1 MRLSDQ
7 STSPTDGL
15 DIVSACST
23 PEVED
28 PMEQEKWRHE
38 RPDFDDIMDV
48 PHYMKPVL
56 IRFAKRWPNESHEAL
71 ALWFHKRFLKTIA
84 VDVVQ
89 CGFSKSQFDVVI
101 SSSECWLTWRYL
113 VAILEQNPLSDVP
126 QKLSGRRKATGR
138 KTQLIEVRI
147 SAHRPGAAECAS
159 EVCPTSTSDH
169 ETQRRR
175 KTSTQASTT
184 DRDSATQHPMTTAS
198 TASGRRGRNKVN
210 FERRVLR
217 SNRTSSLAA
226 SQPAQS
232 AQSIYGSRKVE
243 PFRDNNCHG
252 REYGIDEV
260 RTQLSVS
267 DACH

>member
-1 MRLSDQ
+1 MRMSDQ

-15 DIVSACST
+15 DTASACST

-28 PMEQEKWRHE
+28 PSRHE

-56 IRFAKRWPNESHEAL
+56 IRYAKRWPNDSHQDL
-71 ALWFHKRFLKTIA
+71 ALWFRKRFLKTIA
-84 VDVVQ
+84 EDVVQ
-89 CGFSKSQFDVVI
+89 CGFPQPQFILVI
-101 SSSECWLTWRYL
+101 SRSGCWLTWRCL
-113 VAILEQNPLSDVP
+113 VAILEQNRQSNVP
-126 QKLSGRRKATGR
+126 QRSSGGREATGR

-147 SAHRPGAAECAS
+147 SAHRPGAAEYAS

-169 ETQRRR
+169 DMQHGR
-175 KTSTQASTT
+175 KTSTQAITT
-184 DRDSATQHPMTTAS
+184 DLDSATQNPMTPVS
-198 TASGRRGRNKVN
+198 TASRRRGRNNVN
-210 FERRVLR
+210 FKRRVLR

-226 SQPAQS
+226 SQPAPS

-243 PFRDNNCHG
+243 PFRDNKSYG
-252 REYGIDEV
+252 REYSIDEV

>member
-1 MRLSDQ
+1 MRMSDQ

-15 DIVSACST
+15 DTVSACST

-28 PMEQEKWRHE
+28 PMEQEKSRLE

-56 IRFAKRWPNESHEAL
+56 IRYAKRWPNDSHQDL
-71 ALWFHKRFLKTIA
+71 ALWFRKRFLKTIA
-84 VDVVQ
+84 EDVVQ
-89 CGFSKSQFDVVI
+89 CGFPQPQFILVI
-101 SSSECWLTWRYL
+101 SRGGCWLTWRCL
-113 VAILEQNPLSDVP
+113 VAILEQNRQSNVP
-126 QKLSGRRKATGR
+126 QRRSGGRKATGR
-138 KTQLIEVRI
+138 KTQTIEVRI
-147 SAHRPGAAECAS
+147 SANRPGAAECAS

-169 ETQRRR
+169 ETQSRRM
-175 KTSTQASTT
+175 TSTKAITT
-184 DRDSATQHPMTTAS
+184 DRDSAMQHAMTTVS
-198 TASGRRGRNKVN
+198 TSSGRRGRNKVN

-243 PFRDNNCHG
+243 PFRYNNCHG
-252 REYGIDEV
+252 REYSIEEV